1 MKKTPDSERALHFSA
16 YTPYGYV
23 VNSPQKQRLLA
34 FNGQFRDALTGLYA
48 LGNGHRCFNPVL
60 QRFQS
65 ADVMSPFDEGGINAY
80 AYCGGDPINRL
91 DPSGQSWMS
100 LFKGIGNLFGRTRSR
115 DRIPVPHRAP
125 TIQER
130 YPSQPEYSG
139 INSRSSDG
147 SFSSNYAS
155 LNSHSSS
162 GSFSSNY
169 ASLNSHSSSGSFSS
183 NYADLNSYES
193 VSAQG
198 APTLPRRA
206 PPSSHGSS
214 GRFSVNNPDRIPTGR
229 NADDIGMW
237 AGYTRTVP
245 GEEPFQG
252 LSEITREISIAASL
266 SAQKNGRIK
275 SNIMR
280 KIMNNHRPGR
290 LYMYAQDGHTLNL
303 QQNIQRRIRR
313 RNE

>member
-23 VNSPQKQRLLA
+23 VNSPPKQRLLA

-65 ADVMSPFDEGGINAY
+65 ADVMSPFDKGGINAY

-147 SFSSNYAS
+147 SS
-155 LNSHSSS
+155 
-162 GSFSSNY
+162 SSNY

-214 GRFSVNNPDRIPTGR
+214 SRFSVNNPDRIPTGR
-229 NADDIGMW
+229 NADDIGIW
-237 AGYTRTVP
+237 ADHTLTVP

-280 KIMNNHRPGR
+280 RIMRDHHPGR
-290 LYMYAQDGHTLNL
+290 LYMYAQDGQILSL